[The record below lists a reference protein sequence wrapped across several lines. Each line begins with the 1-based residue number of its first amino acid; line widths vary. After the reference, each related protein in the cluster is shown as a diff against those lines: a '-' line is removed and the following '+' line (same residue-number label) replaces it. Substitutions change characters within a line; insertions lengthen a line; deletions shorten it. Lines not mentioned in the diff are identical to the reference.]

1 MRQEARRWLAQGDA
15 DLAHARA
22 SIQTRFYFAAAF
34 ACHQAA
40 KKWLKGAIIEL
51 RRTLPPKTHNLVELG
66 RVLGVP
72 EEVMSDLRLLNPEYA
87 TSRYP
92 DAANGIPAENYDERR
107 ATLLLDAAERVQRWV
122 TSALTGGGSTRS

>member
-1 MRQEARRWLAQGDA
+1 MREEARRWLAQGDA

-22 SIQTRFYFAAAF
+22 SHQAGFYFAAAF
-34 ACHQAA
+34 SCHQAA
-40 KKWLKGAIIEL
+40 EKWLKGAVIEL

-66 RVLGVP
+66 RTLEVP

-92 DAANGIPAENYDERR
+92 DAANGVPAENYDARKT
-107 ATLLLDAAERVQRWV
+107 AQLLEAAERVHRWV
-122 TSALTGGGSTRS
+122 TWALTGRG

>member
-1 MRQEARRWLAQGDA
+1 MREEARRWLAQGDA

-22 SIQTRFYFAAAF
+22 TIQIGFYFAAAF
-34 ACHQAA
+34 ACHQAVE
-40 KKWLKGAIIEL
+40 KWLKGAIIEL
-51 RRTLPPKTHNLVELG
+51 RRTLPPKTHSLVELG

-122 TSALTGGGSTRS
+122 TSALTGRGSTPS